1 VKITKIKPGKYKID
15 YRIGGKRKRETY
27 NCDSKAI
34 IKIKKNLEYKIIAH
48 RLGFIEEVK
57 KNPKE
62 QTLAIEFLK
71 EKKQENLRESTLDR
85 YKYSLSLIGS
95 KLKSNLNK
103 FSPST
108 YNSYVNDLNVFY
120 NWCKDKGY
128 DYKVRFKKKK
138 LDKPLPKFF
147 TSSDL
152 EIIFKNSTGI
162 YRNIYDVLLQTG
174 IRISELYVCNYNDGY
189 VSIPAEFAKSRRDR
203 HIPVISTLEPTLY
216 KVQNNRLHTRTI
228 QKNLKTIIN
237 KFDLGARKS
246 CHSFRHTFA
255 LFNILNND
263 VSYVQWLLG
272 HSQIKT
278 TMIYLNYDKDFI
290 KKHLKLDVH
299 RLSTNVDTRDKKTVR
314 GYSSV
319 GRALEWHSR
328 GQKSK
333 NQ

>member
-1 VKITKIKPGKYKID
+1 
-15 YRIGGKRKRETY
+15 
-27 NCDSKAI
+27 
-34 IKIKKNLEYKIIAH
+34 
-48 RLGFIEEVK
+48 
-57 KNPKE
+57 
-62 QTLAIEFLK
+62 
-71 EKKQENLRESTLDR
+71 
-85 YKYSLSLIGS
+85 
-95 KLKSNLNK
+95 
-103 FSPST
+103 
-108 YNSYVNDLNVFY
+108 
-120 NWCKDKGY
+120 
-128 DYKVRFKKKK
+128 
-138 LDKPLPKFF
+138 
-147 TSSDL
+147 
-152 EIIFKNSTGI
+152 
-162 YRNIYDVLLQTG
+162 
-174 IRISELYVCNYNDGY
+174 
-189 VSIPAEFAKSRRDR
+189 
-203 HIPVISTLEPTLY
+203 LY